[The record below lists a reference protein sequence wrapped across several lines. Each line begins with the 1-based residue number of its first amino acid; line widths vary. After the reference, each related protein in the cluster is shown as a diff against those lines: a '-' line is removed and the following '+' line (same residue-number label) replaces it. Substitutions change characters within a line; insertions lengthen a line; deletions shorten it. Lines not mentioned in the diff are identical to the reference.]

1 MAAPEHIQCFFQGLA
16 YQSSPQNKFLWNCR
30 LGFQEFQDYFV
41 NAGISQGSI
50 LGPTLHLPYIN
61 DLPDDGVCSIATY
74 ADDITFYCEYEQ
86 SLDLWQQL
94 KLASE
99 IGYL

>member
-50 LGPTLHLPYIN
+50 LGPTLHHHTLMTFLMMVSVVLPLMLMILLSTVSMSN
-61 DLPDDGVCSIATY
+61 HW
-74 ADDITFYCEYEQ
+74 FY
-86 SLDLWQQL
+86 
-94 KLASE
+94 
-99 IGYL
+99 GNN